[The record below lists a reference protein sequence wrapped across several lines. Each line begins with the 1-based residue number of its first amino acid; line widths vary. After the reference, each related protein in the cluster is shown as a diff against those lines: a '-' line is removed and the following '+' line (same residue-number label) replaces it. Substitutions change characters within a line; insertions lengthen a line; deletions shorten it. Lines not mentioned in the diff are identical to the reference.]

1 MNYGIHLDL
10 PASDYHAMP
19 GASASQLRTL
29 WQSTPAH
36 LRASLDAPRAATSA
50 LKLGTLAHSVVL
62 EPDKPLPGVA
72 IQPDEYEP
80 GKKWTNAAKL
90 CKDWRA
96 EQEAAGLMVLKADE
110 YDAAFAMAR
119 NLATHPSAG
128 PLLTDGRPE
137 VSLVVRDETNGI
149 DCRARVDWL
158 PNSHAAIVDL
168 KTTSDASERAFTK
181 KAYDLGYHI
190 QAAFYLDL
198 WNALMPSEPRSA
210 FFFVVVEN
218 TSPFAVNVF
227 ECSPEFVALGRQHY
241 QQALALF
248 ARCSNENYWPAYAP
262 TVHQLNLPRYA
273 DK

>member
-10 PASDYHAMP
+10 PANDYHALT

-36 LRASLDAPRAATSA
+36 LRASLDAPRAASPA
-50 LKLGTLAHSVVL
+50 MQLGTLAHSVIL

-80 GKKWTNAAKL
+80 GRKWTAAAKV
-90 CKDWRA
+90 CKEWRA
-96 EQEAAGLMVLKADE
+96 AQEAAGLMVMKADE
-110 YDAAFAMAR
+110 YDAAFGMAR
-119 NLATHPSAG
+119 NLATHPAAG
-128 PLLTDGRPE
+128 PLLTDGRAE
-137 VSLVVRDETNGI
+137 VSLVVRDEVNAV

-158 PNSHAAIVDL
+158 PNLHPAIVDL
-168 KTTSDASERAFTK
+168 KTSSDASERAFTK

-198 WNALMPSEPRSA
+198 WNALMPSEPRTA

-218 TSPFAVNVF
+218 TAPFAVNVF
-227 ECSPEFVALGRQHY
+227 ECSPEFVELGRQHY
-241 QQALALF
+241 QQALAVF
-248 ARCSNENYWPAYAP
+248 ARCCKENYWPAYAP
-262 TVHQLNLPRYA
+262 TVHPLNLPRYA
-273 DK
+273 VQ